1 MEEEAGEEDEA
12 SGSQQEAGTE
22 EVGGDMEEKE
32 GAKVSGTDAEVKVE
46 QCREK
51 VPCIQCE
58 KKDSC
63 KIYQDIFKSRK

>member
-51 VPCIQCE
+51 TPCKYCGKNE
-58 KKDSC
+58 TC
-63 KIYQDIFKSRK
+63 LIYKTVFKNGK